1 MTSATPVYVTRLAAL
16 LCTLQVNASIPEDD
30 VQALFAASDPEG
42 LGKLDYEEFIAA
54 MLDSSKVAKR
64 QHVVRK
70 SFEQVRPRE
79 PGGGERGR
87 SGSFGAVPVL
97 QGDTM
102 LCGYF
107 RMML

>member
-79 PGGGERGR
+79 PGGGGSEGGAGALGQCPYCEGTQCCVAT
-87 SGSFGAVPVL
+87 SG
-97 QGDTM
+97 
-102 LCGYF
+102 
-107 RMML
+107 

>member
-70 SFEQVRPRE
+70 SF
-79 PGGGERGR
+79 
-87 SGSFGAVPVL
+87 
-97 QGDTM
+97 
-102 LCGYF
+102 
-107 RMML
+107 